1 MEKKRKFREIKENL
15 ERIGL
20 NRTYAFWSVEEDE
33 ALLNYYHVDKSS
45 KIEIAKILGRT
56 LGSINSR
63 LKLHDSVFDSD
74 NIAQNNFIEY
84 IQHGYNPITGEEL
97 SEDSVWRHPKI
108 LEDIVTYKKPLKVI
122 KTVTEQN
129 NFEEKEISKESNINY
144 LNQEEF
150 KTFSDLINNTK
161 NLLPNLSNRDYELM
175 RSLYSKSKNGK
186 KTLQKVAEEFNISRE
201 RVRQIRNKTLKK
213 ISRKLNSSNTLNK
226 DLKSNNL
233 QEFHETNQ
241 DEETINA
248 KLKNQEVPWLGE
260 DEKKLLEMYNDK
272 KPYDEIATIFQ
283 RNVKSIKDKL
293 NQLYLAKNS
302 YFKLEENASITPIS
316 LKHKFIDKK
325 IINDKDKL
333 QSLRDSNLNK
343 KRLLNSGFPVI
354 KEEVDLI
361 LRMNESGSDIRDMEQ
376 YFQRSEVSIL
386 HIIEKYSAPE

>member
-33 ALLNYYHVDKSS
+33 ALLNYYHVDKYS

-74 NIAQNNFIEY
+74 NIVQNNFIEY

-150 KTFSDLINNTK
+150 KTFSDLINNT
-161 NLLPNLSNRDYELM
+161 NDLLPNLSNRDYELM
-175 RSLYSKSKNGK
+175 RSLYYKSKNGK
-186 KTLQKVAEEFNISRE
+186 KILQNIKLYEKAHKDLQSRKNKRGVMSALAEDLS
-201 RVRQIRNKTLKK
+201 LKK
-213 ISRKLNSSNTLNK
+213 KSTDISYYLWLTLAIGGTAFVLSKLNS
-226 DLKSNNL
+226 
-233 QEFHETNQ
+233 
-241 DEETINA
+241 
-248 KLKNQEVPWLGE
+248 
-260 DEKKLLEMYNDK
+260 
-272 KPYDEIATIFQ
+272 
-283 RNVKSIKDKL
+283 
-293 NQLYLAKNS
+293 
-302 YFKLEENASITPIS
+302 
-316 LKHKFIDKK
+316 
-325 IINDKDKL
+325 
-333 QSLRDSNLNK
+333 
-343 KRLLNSGFPVI
+343 
-354 KEEVDLI
+354 
-361 LRMNESGSDIRDMEQ
+361 
-376 YFQRSEVSIL
+376 
-386 HIIEKYSAPE
+386 

>member
-1 MEKKRKFREIKENL
+1 
-15 ERIGL
+15 
-20 NRTYAFWSVEEDE
+20 
-33 ALLNYYHVDKSS
+33 
-45 KIEIAKILGRT
+45 
-56 LGSINSR
+56 
-63 LKLHDSVFDSD
+63 
-74 NIAQNNFIEY
+74 
-84 IQHGYNPITGEEL
+84 
-97 SEDSVWRHPKI
+97 
-108 LEDIVTYKKPLKVI
+108 
-122 KTVTEQN
+122 
-129 NFEEKEISKESNINY
+129 
-144 LNQEEF
+144 
-150 KTFSDLINNTK
+150 
-161 NLLPNLSNRDYELM
+161 
-175 RSLYSKSKNGK
+175 
-186 KTLQKVAEEFNISRE
+186 
-201 RVRQIRNKTLKK
+201 
-213 ISRKLNSSNTLNK
+213 
-226 DLKSNNL
+226 
-233 QEFHETNQ
+233 
-241 DEETINA
+241 
-248 KLKNQEVPWLGE
+248 
-260 DEKKLLEMYNDK
+260 MYNDK